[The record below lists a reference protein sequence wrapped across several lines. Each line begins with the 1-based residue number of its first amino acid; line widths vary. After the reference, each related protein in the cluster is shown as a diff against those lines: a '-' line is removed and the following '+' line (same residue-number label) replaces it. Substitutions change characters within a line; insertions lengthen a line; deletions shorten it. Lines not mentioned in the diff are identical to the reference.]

1 MSSEAQDVAS
11 AMPLTEMPGRDVYV
25 ARQPIFDE
33 SSKIDGYELPYRIG
47 FENQYVAPDGDH
59 ASLAVLSNSAF
70 VFGVEALAGTGRAF
84 VNFTRAALVNDYARV
99 LPPQRLVVE
108 VVENV
113 QVDDEVRNACK
124 RLKADGYLLAL
135 DDFDP
140 AGPTGAILDLADI
153 VKVDFMAFTAPDA
166 RQRNLLRRGITL
178 LAEKVETAEDVEQAR
193 QFGYAYAQGYFFAR
207 PEISRGTRSPGFKPH
222 RLQLL
227 RELNGA
233 DPDLDV
239 IEELLRHDPALSYQ
253 IIRYLNSAAF
263 GLRSRVQTIRQ
274 AIFMLGQSG
283 LRTWAT
289 VVILADAGSERP
301 MELIVTS
308 VARGRFCELAGLAI
322 GLTGRQHDLSSLGLF
337 SMIDAIV
344 GRPLD
349 GTLEAVCLPADVNAA
364 IRGEP
369 GTFSNLL
376 NLAKAYERADWQT
389 VEELVARVGLQASD
403 VPSIYVEA
411 VHWGNR
417 GNHLT

>member
-1 MSSEAQDVAS
+1 MAS
-11 AMPLTEMPGRDVYV
+11 AKLLAESPRRDVYV

-33 SSKIDGYELPYRIG
+33 HSKIFGYELLYRSG
-47 FENQYVAPDGDH
+47 FENQYAAPDGDH
-59 ASLAVLSNSAF
+59 ASLAVLSDSAF
-70 VFGVEALAGTGRAF
+70 VFGVEALAGSGRAF
-84 VNFTRAALVNDYARV
+84 VNFTRSALVNDYARV

-108 VVENV
+108 VLENV
-113 QVDDEVRNACK
+113 RVDDEVRAACK
-124 RLKADGYLLAL
+124 RLKDDGYLLAL

-140 AGPTGAILDLADI
+140 RGPTGSLLDLADI
-153 VKVDFMAFTAPDA
+153 VKIDFMAYTEPGS
-166 RQRNLLRRGITL
+166 RQKLAELLGRRGITL

-207 PEISRGTRSPGFKPH
+207 PEISHGTRSSGFKPH

-274 AIFMLGQSG
+274 AVFMLGQAG

-289 VVILADAGSERP
+289 VVIMADAGSERP

-322 GLTGRQHDLSSLGLF
+322 GLAGRQHDLSSLGLF
-337 SMIDAIV
+337 SMIDVIV

-349 GTLEAVCLPADVNAA
+349 ETLDAVCLPADVDAA

-369 GTFSNLL
+369 GIFSDLL
-376 NLAKAYERADWQT
+376 SLAKAYERADWLT
-389 VEELVARVGLQASD
+389 VEKLVARVGLQASD
-403 VPSIYVEA
+403 VPAIYLEA
-411 VHWGNR
+411 VQWGNR